1 MDSNKDL
8 NINTT
13 ESAGIIKKERSP
25 AQIAHSEKMKAEA
38 AARKATKATE
48 TKVEIKTADQVIAK
62 EPVLTPAQAAS
73 KAKEIKDAQ
82 EYAANLK
89 AIADYD
95 KGKGSV
101 STLDKQIAKVEK
113 NLQRQLNAEKKISCT
128 LPLLGG
134 GARQEE
140 TVTLNGHNFLLMRGV
155 PLELPQSI
163 YDVISRTDKIKMQN
177 VIESNRLQEQAFAQA
192 RGAAFMAPPI

>member
-38 AARKATKATE
+38 AARKAAKATE
-48 TKVEIKTADQVIAK
+48 VEPVIAK

-113 NLQRQLNAEKKISCT
+113 NLQRQLNAEKKIPCT